1 MSLARDISALPSDLA
16 ALERLLEIALREA
29 TTEVTRAVY
38 VKAKAH
44 EWQSRSGATD
54 NQIIHFVTNASGGS
68 KGVVASVGPLTF
80 ILNDGSK
87 AHLIWPRA
95 AAGTPGKN
103 LQWGQKRAPRG
114 TAPKAVLRI
123 PLPGG
128 AIFRPYVQ
136 HPGTRAYKFMDNAA
150 DLADELLDRVVD
162 KHIDRA
168 FDSW

>member
-1 MSLARDISALPSDLA
+1 MSAARDISALPSDLA
-16 ALERLLEIALREA
+16 ALERLLSTALHEA

-44 EWQSRSGATD
+44 EWQSQSGATD
-54 NQIIHFVTNASGGS
+54 NQIVHFVMNESGGS
-68 KGVVASVGPLTF
+68 KGVVASAGPLTF

-95 AAGTPGKN
+95 ASRTAGKD
-103 LQWGQKRAPRG
+103 LKWGQKRAARGAAPR
-114 TAPKAVLRI
+114 AVLRI

-128 AIFRPYVQ
+128 TIFRPYVQ
-136 HPGTRAYKFMDNAA
+136 HPGTRAYRFMDNAA
-150 DLADELLDRVVD
+150 DLADELLDQVVD